1 MADLK
6 HRVEL
11 TMEHRD
17 LILQYG
23 YVSGRLEAALR
34 RWPQGQAIRRGGMTG
49 AELHLLIGDLSYS
62 YKRKR
67 SICPSDDQPC
77 NRVKVAGGGRR

>member
-34 RWPQGQAIRRGGMTG
+34 RWPQGQAIRRFRQ
-49 AELHLLIGDLSYS
+49 S
-62 YKRKR
+62 
-67 SICPSDDQPC
+67 
-77 NRVKVAGGGRR
+77 AGSG